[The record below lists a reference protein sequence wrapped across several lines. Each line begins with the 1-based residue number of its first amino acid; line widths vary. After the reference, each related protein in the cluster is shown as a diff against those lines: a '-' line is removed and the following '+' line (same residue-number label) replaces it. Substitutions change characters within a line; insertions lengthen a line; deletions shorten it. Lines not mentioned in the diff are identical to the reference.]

1 MRLDEVADIAQV
13 DRPAQLTRIDGERS
27 ATISATP
34 SASDLGRVS
43 ADLQVA
49 LDGMD
54 LTGGASYRLG
64 GVSADQEDAF
74 GQLGLALLAAI
85 AIVFM
90 VMVATFRS
98 IVQPLILLVS
108 VPFAA
113 TGALGMLLL
122 TDTALGVPALIGLL
136 MLIGIVVTNAIVLI
150 DLINQ
155 YRRKGMSVRDA
166 VIEGGRRRLRPIL
179 MTALATIC
187 ALVPMSLGLTGGG
200 VFISQPL
207 ALVVIGGL
215 ISSTLLTL
223 VLVPTLYTIVE
234 GIRERRAL
242 RREQRSSST
251 VRAPAPTRET
261 AAARVAAPD
270 GDGAATGVG
279 AAPRGGAVSGA
290 GAGEL
295 GGAGAGA
302 VSGAVPGAD
311 AAADADAATSA
322 GGSRWTGVGTGE
334 VGRGLRSNRRVTAG
348 TSPWDDPARSADP
361 SVRSTDPSARSAD
374 PSARSADPSARS
386 ADPSARSADP
396 SARSADPSA
405 RSADPARAGAPVPSW
420 ATGSL
425 TDSPTRNTPTD
436 TPPDGTGGNGAHR
449 TDADPTRPPEPA
461 DRAAPVA
468 TAHVMLHA
476 PTPAG
481 SGGEGAGADEGVTQL
496 GVLQVEVLVRMSP
509 EPDSDRGTASAP
521 DA

>member
-155 YRRKGMSVRDA
+155 YRRKGMPVRDA

-242 RREQRSSST
+242 RREQRSSSA
-251 VRAPAPTRET
+251 VRAPAPTGRPRQRGWLRRMVM
-261 AAARVAAPD
+261 ARRLVWALPP
-270 GDGAATGVG
+270 VKM
-279 AAPRGGAVSGA
+279 RGS
-290 GAGEL
+290 
-295 GGAGAGA
+295 GAGA

-311 AAADADAATSA
+311 AATDADAATSA

-348 TSPWDDPARSADP
+348 SSPWDDPARSADP
-361 SVRSTDPSARSAD
+361 SVRSTDPSVRSAD
-374 PSARSADPSARS
+374 PSARSADSSAGS

-425 TDSPTRNTPTD
+425 TDSPARNTPMD

-449 TDADPTRPPEPA
+449 TDADPTRSPEPA

-476 PTPAG
+476 PTPSGA
-481 SGGEGAGADEGVTQL
+481 GGEGAGADEGVTQL